1 MSPPSSKCRT
11 GIFACFICKKGM
23 LFPFERKGVSFKVKI
38 RWFSC
43 MILSGIDSMF
53 VSNSLKTPWSA
64 KQEAVPTVQ
73 PWWKCTYSKVGLPK
87 VAKPVPV
94 REKGTGTIVQGSLS
108 LLSGWVLLERSYFH
122 PKVIFELSSS
132 HSRPCWWSNRE
143 AIWWPRRYHT
153 WGPIWAAPLL
163 SFLWA
168 HRACPTYINFL

>member
-64 KQEAVPTVQ
+64 RQEAGPTVQ

-87 VAKPVPV
+87 IIKPVPV
-94 REKGTGTIVQGSLS
+94 SEKGTGTIVQGSLS
-108 LLSGWVLLERSYFH
+108 LLSGWEWLIDLPEVTQKSSKAQLLAWARR
-122 PKVIFELSSS
+122 L
-132 HSRPCWWSNRE
+132 
-143 AIWWPRRYHT
+143 WPSPVHFPAGHT
-153 WGPIWAAPLL
+153 GGQLLPLL
-163 SFLWA
+163 ASAVQASFW
-168 HRACPTYINFL
+168 REK